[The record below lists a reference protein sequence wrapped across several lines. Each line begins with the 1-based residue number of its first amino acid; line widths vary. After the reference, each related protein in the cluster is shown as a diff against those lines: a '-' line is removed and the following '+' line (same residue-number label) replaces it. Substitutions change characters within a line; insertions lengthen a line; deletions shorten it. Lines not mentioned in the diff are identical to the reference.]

1 MLPIDKFEWK
11 DNFDKEKD
19 LLEYVSLLELE
30 YIPDFDYDSDDP
42 YYYGYR
48 RIDKW
53 DEAGDTPFLSPIS
66 ETLQTFTDRYNND
79 LITEH
84 FNYDGYK
91 KHKKIPQFL
100 KDLDLDV
107 DKFWMLLLFVYDYS
121 YHYYMEGIDVGESP
135 NEQLLKFT
143 QAIMSNAESFNRK
156 DGATFTKPMT
166 LKICLEGE
174 RNIIIDNPN
183 AILYI
188 ADSTY
193 KMMQQ
198 DDLGSIGIMTHKR
211 RLETSTST
219 KDSPFIT
226 FFARMFLD
234 FFDTQSQIIS
244 KRKKGAK
251 HSQKEIDLVCQLIAF
266 TKLSLKEC
274 WKLENNDTLKAFLK
288 QYKDFEPS
296 SINSIYPSFRM

>member
-188 ADSTY
+188 ADSAY
-193 KMMQQ
+193 KMMRQ

-226 FFARMFLD
+226 LFARMFLD

>member
-48 RIDKW
+48 RVDKW

-91 KHKKIPQFL
+91 KHNKIPQFL